1 MTQKNSE
8 QGNDNE
14 FRSKMFEMIQ
24 KTNERVQL
32 DRPFLIREK
41 MQVIMVD
48 SEQVKDHNPDIYAQQ
63 KEFVRRHASE
73 SMRKNRR
80 TLRNNSLDTMKRHH
94 SKGIKLATKA
104 VNSVESSLNTTTKT
118 SRDELT
124 D

>member
-48 SEQVKDHNPDIYAQQ
+48 SEQVKDHNPDIYAQ
-63 KEFVRRHASE
+63 
-73 SMRKNRR
+73 
-80 TLRNNSLDTMKRHH
+80 
-94 SKGIKLATKA
+94 
-104 VNSVESSLNTTTKT
+104 
-118 SRDELT
+118 
-124 D
+124 

>member
-1 MTQKNSE
+1 
-8 QGNDNE
+8 
-14 FRSKMFEMIQ
+14 MFEMIQ